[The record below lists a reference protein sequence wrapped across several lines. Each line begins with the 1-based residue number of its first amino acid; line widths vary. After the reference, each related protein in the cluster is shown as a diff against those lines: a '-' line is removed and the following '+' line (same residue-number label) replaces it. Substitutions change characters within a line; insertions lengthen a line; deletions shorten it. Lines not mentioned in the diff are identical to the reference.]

1 MTDQTTP
8 AAAPGSASA
17 SASTGPTPRTA
28 TTDAHWRRATV
39 RELRH
44 TPACSVILRLDV
56 PDRVDHVPG
65 QHYVIR
71 LTAPDG
77 YTASRSYS
85 VVSAP
90 GDPLIEFF
98 VERLPSGEVSGF
110 LADQVAVGDELEVR
124 GPIGGW
130 FVWDATTMALGVG
143 GGTGVAPLVAMGRH
157 ARDTGV
163 PSRLR
168 LAVSARTRDLLPY
181 AEELE
186 AAGAAI
192 ALTADGGGWSHRP
205 VGRLGWADLEP
216 LLLPGVDTTYV
227 CGSAGFAEAM
237 SRLLVDGGVPAT
249 TVRVERFGPSG

>member
-1 MTDQTTP
+1 MTDQATP

-17 SASTGPTPRTA
+17 PTGPTPRTA
-28 TTDAHWRRATV
+28 ITDAHWRGATV

-130 FVWDATTMALGVG
+130 FVWDATTRALGVG
-143 GGTGVAPLVAMGRH
+143 GGTGVAPLVSMLRH
-157 ARDTGV
+157 ARDTGTEQQ
-163 PSRLR
+163 LR
-168 LAVSARTRDLLPY
+168 LAVSGRSLELLPY
-181 AEELE
+181 AEEFT
-186 AAGAAI
+186 AAGALI
-192 ALTADGGGWSHRP
+192 ALTAEGAGGSSRP
-205 VGRLGWADLEP
+205 VGRLGAADLMP
-216 LLLPGVDTTYV
+216 LVTDADAAYV
-227 CGSAGFAEAM
+227 CGSARFAEAV
-237 SRLLVDGGVPAT
+237 SRLLVDQGVPASQ
-249 TVRVERFGPSG
+249 VRVERFGPSG